1 MEQSM
6 SGIQY
11 QSLSDD
17 EFAREIQAI
26 IDKAG
31 VLPSEVIVELA
42 YRVDS
47 GGRDKEH
54 ERARTNPNQLP
65 LPFNE

>member
-1 MEQSM
+1 M

-17 EFAREIQAI
+17 EFARQIQSI

-31 VLPSEVIVELA
+31 VLPSEAIVELA
-42 YRVDS
+42 YRVDN

>member
-1 MEQSM
+1 M

-17 EFAREIQAI
+17 EFARQIQSI

-42 YRVDS
+42 YRVDN

>member
-1 MEQSM
+1 M

-17 EFAREIQAI
+17 EFERAVYMAMGA
-26 IDKAG
+26 AG
-31 VLPSEVIVELA
+31 SLPAEVAKELA
-42 YRVDS
+42 QRNAQ
-47 GGRDKEH
+47 GGRDW
-54 ERARTNPNQLP
+54 ERVKDQSNSKQLP

>member
-1 MEQSM
+1 M

-17 EFAREIQAI
+17 EFERAVYTTLLMGALPPEIA
-26 IDKAG
+26 K
-31 VLPSEVIVELA
+31 ELA
-42 YRVDS
+42 QRNVQN
-47 GGRDKEH
+47 GRDWEKVKDQS
-54 ERARTNPNQLP
+54 NPNQKP

>member
-1 MEQSM
+1 M

-31 VLPSEVIVELA
+31 VLPSEAIVELA
-42 YRVDS
+42 YRVDH

-54 ERARTNPNQLP
+54 EQARTNPNQLP

>member
-17 EFAREIQAI
+17 EFARQIQAI

>member
-1 MEQSM
+1 
-6 SGIQY
+6 
-11 QSLSDD
+11 
-17 EFAREIQAI
+17 
-26 IDKAG
+26 
-31 VLPSEVIVELA
+31 
-42 YRVDS
+42 VDN

>member
-17 EFAREIQAI
+17 EFARQIQAI

-31 VLPSEVIVELA
+31 VLPSEAIVELA
-42 YRVDS
+42 YRVDN